1 MPVKPDSKIWGSLLS
16 YCRRKGNL
24 DVSLV
29 AMDHLVELEP
39 EDMGVVFCFAIF
51 TQIEMKKLQVSV

>member
-24 DVSLV
+24 DVALV

-39 EDMGVVFCFAIF
+39 EDMGSCVLLCNIYAD
-51 TQIEMKKLQVSV
+51 